1 MIRKNKIENMFL
13 KTIFRK
19 YYFVFLDWI
28 EACFQTHVLV
38 NSIVLQNDPVTWN
51 IRNITSYFLQY
62 KSGDFYGN
70 YTNSSK
76 TVVSIKLLY
85 QFCIVSGQNTSNR
98 LIRRI

>member
-1 MIRKNKIENMFL
+1 MLLFC
-13 KTIFRK
+13 F
-19 YYFVFLDWI
+19 FLDWI

-51 IRNITSYFLQY
+51 IRNITSYYLQY

-76 TVVSIKLLY
+76 TVVSVKPLY
-85 QFCIVSGQNTSNR
+85 QFYIVSIKIYFNW
-98 LIRRI
+98 